1 MKENKCLK
9 SQIEDLDK
17 TIKINKNIIDYS
29 TSQISFP
36 KYKDIITD
44 LQNENTR
51 LTKQNIEL
59 YNENLNLETKM
70 YKKEKEADEKISQ
83 LEKKIINLT
92 NNLFIFDNKLKE
104 SENIVL
110 TQKKELNKYVKD
122 DYFITNKEIFV
133 SSPNEFNLIMNN
145 ELCETRELLTK
156 YSHFLNDANKKI
168 VEQESKIN
176 DLKEIIIN
184 LKQGK
189 KIKKNIENIETFNY
203 ILSSDSN
210 SESSEEN
217 EIIDSPIEQ
226 IPTKIK
232 HQRYLTSYCNNSNT
246 NAEVS
251 IPKLDL
257 SKIINKYR
265 PISKKSKRDDK
276 NSKSEEPVIDEEY
289 LEKIKYQNKLFKEIN
304 KKYKKKCKEQSKII
318 SMLKINI
325 LKSMNKRNS
334 GASTTDEKRN
344 KEHINT
350 NTLHNDKQRSLE
362 NIRDIINDE
371 ELIDF
376 ENDFNALIKEYNQN
390 ELHSIGETNINY
402 NNNTNEKIIIN

>member
-133 SSPNEFNLIMNN
+133 SSPNEINLIMNN

-156 YSHFLNDANKKI
+156 YSHLLNDANKKI

-265 PISKKSKRDDK
+265 PMSKKSKRDDK
-276 NSKSEEPVIDEEY
+276 NSKSEEPIIDEEY
-289 LEKIKYQNKLFKEIN
+289 LEKIKFQNKLFKEIN
-304 KKYKKKCKEQSKII
+304 KK
-318 SMLKINI
+318 
-325 LKSMNKRNS
+325 
-334 GASTTDEKRN
+334 
-344 KEHINT
+344 
-350 NTLHNDKQRSLE
+350 
-362 NIRDIINDE
+362 
-371 ELIDF
+371 
-376 ENDFNALIKEYNQN
+376 
-390 ELHSIGETNINY
+390 
-402 NNNTNEKIIIN
+402 